1 MTVFGYK
8 NLLERCLGLSAQL
21 LPTSSISLLPVLQ
34 PFSLF
39 HKLPFSLP
47 CGNQMEVDGHF
58 HPKFGS
64 DVKTYDTKFWEVVH
78 GSLMGGRDGNT
89 VLSVATH
96 WNCLLRSTTKH
107 KCWEVLHLLT
117 REDHQLCGQPP
128 SFRTCR
134 RMPFSK
140 EGTTYPFRTHNR
152 NMKGRREGAEV
163 AF

>member
-64 DVKTYDTKFWEVVH
+64 DVKTGDGTQMLKGYKEIYYLHNEV
-78 GSLMGGRDGNT
+78 
-89 VLSVATH
+89 
-96 WNCLLRSTTKH
+96 
-107 KCWEVLHLLT
+107 
-117 REDHQLCGQPP
+117 
-128 SFRTCR
+128 F
-134 RMPFSK
+134 
-140 EGTTYPFRTHNR
+140 
-152 NMKGRREGAEV
+152 
-163 AF
+163 